1 MALELDISK
10 IRSVKGS
17 RETFQME
24 EAELDFLTSDW
35 KLARPLVIVGE
46 MDHADKLIDL
56 NGTVETVVEGRC
68 ARCLAPVV
76 IPVKCSFAEQL
87 LYTKDVALFS
97 HLAFG
102 ELEEKYVIYD
112 NDTLDITDIIRE
124 TIMAELP
131 LKVLCRDD
139 CRGLCPKCGI
149 NLNQGQCKCD
159 LQEVDPRFAILAK
172 LIESEEV

>member
-1 MALELDISK
+1 MALELDISR
-10 IRSVKGS
+10 IRNVKGG
-17 RETFQME
+17 RENFNLQTS
-24 EAELDFLTSDW
+24 ELDFMTADW
-35 KLARPLVIVGE
+35 KLAEPLVITGE
-46 MDHADKLIDL
+46 MDHTDKLIDVK
-56 NGTVETVVEGRC
+56 GTLETVVEGRC
-68 ARCLAPVV
+68 ARCLAPVKIAV
-76 IPVKCSFAEQL
+76 SCSLAEQL

-97 HLAFG
+97 QLAFG
-102 ELEEKYVIYD
+102 ELEEKFVIYD

-124 TIMAELP
+124 AIMAELP

-159 LQEVDPRFAILAK
+159 LQEVDPRFAVLAK